1 MKVKPNVLLV
11 GGEGRKNILLK
22 KKIEAFGV
30 KVSHIWEARV
40 SYKKKKIPKK
50 VDLILIMVDY
60 VSHGDQYN
68 VKRMNAGELPLFM
81 VSKNMP
87 SIAGAIAKYFGFEP
101 PKKGGRNQ
109 SREAQR
115 QAEKIRQAA
124 QERSM
129 PFASWVEE
137 VQVLRGSPLT
147 QGDPYRAQ
155 KQAYDGETWYDIWL
169 QGVEPQK
176 AAKLGSRNLL

>member
-1 MKVKPNVLLV
+1 
-11 GGEGRKNILLK
+11 
-22 KKIEAFGV
+22 
-30 KVSHIWEARV
+30 
-40 SYKKKKIPKK
+40 
-50 VDLILIMVDY
+50 
-60 VSHGDQYN
+60 
-68 VKRMNAGELPLFM
+68 
-81 VSKNMP
+81 
-87 SIAGAIAKYFGFEP
+87 
-101 PKKGGRNQ
+101 
-109 SREAQR
+109 
-115 QAEKIRQAA
+115 
-124 QERSM
+124 M